1 MVIDHSEITS
11 SLLLKKIRSGEV
23 LFGGNKKLK
32 IYGKLNCQSGK
43 RMNRKNR
50 VFFSSEQEALHH
62 GYRPCGHCMNPQ
74 YQEWK
79 KNQ

>member
-1 MVIDHSEITS
+1 MIDHSEITS

-32 IYGKLNCQSGK
+32 IYGKLTCQSGK
-43 RMNRKNR
+43 RMNRKNQ
-50 VFFSSEQEALHH
+50 VFFSSEQEALHY
-62 GYRPCGHCMNPQ
+62 GYRPCGHCMKPQ